1 MASVELK
8 TVPDIFPEEMKDY
21 DGANQF
27 WPSSLIPVYQ
37 TTHNGPHHT
46 TCQSL
51 VACLLLSVGSS
62 ARRTRAV

>member
-21 DGANQF
+21 DGANQL

-37 TTHNGPHHT
+37 TTHNGPHVNH
-46 TCQSL
+46 L
-51 VACLLLSVGSS
+51 
-62 ARRTRAV
+62 